1 MNEQITDQQKRV
13 IKLQAAAGLYKTL
26 RAELEGIAYCWSET
40 SILLSS
46 ADFDALIPPGTE
58 IEQHLYTGDLHE
70 TAVLDGV
77 KFTTHGQ
84 PASSPSMTKEQR
96 KRKYCVGCRD
106 NVYNNGCGGA
116 TECWLLKSAK
126 VMWVKFVPMNQR
138 PPWDMPPTRAHSCF
152 HKTGYATVVKDLT
165 R

>member
-1 MNEQITDQQKRV
+1 MISRLQQKQTNRGNMNEQITDQQKRV

-77 KFTTHGQ
+77 KFTTIQ
-84 PASSPSMTKEQR
+84 IS
-96 KRKYCVGCRD
+96 
-106 NVYNNGCGGA
+106 NNA
-116 TECWLLKSAK
+116 RTTRIKS
-126 VMWVKFVPMNQR
+126 
-138 PPWDMPPTRAHSCF
+138 
-152 HKTGYATVVKDLT
+152 
-165 R
+165 